1 MAIEH
6 VPIVL
11 SGFLVPGPDAFLH
24 AGKHGRR
31 VVIVVIGPQ
40 VIIAK
45 GGLRVAARL
54 LKPGMRVRGVLD
66 QQLDNHLHAQ
76 LAGLLDKRDD
86 ILQFSKAWI
95 DLQVV
100 ANVVAF
106 IQKRRQIKRGDPDN
120 RSPHP
125 ADIAQLGPNS
135 GDVPAAIAVQV
146 VKQGGINLINNGS
159 CMPACHSAPQ

>member
-1 MAIEH
+1 
-6 VPIVL
+6 
-11 SGFLVPGPDAFLH
+11 
-24 AGKHGRR
+24 
-31 VVIVVIGPQ
+31 
-40 VIIAK
+40 
-45 GGLRVAARL
+45 
-54 LKPGMRVRGVLD
+54 MRVRGVLD
-66 QQLDNHLHAQ
+66 QQFDNHLHAQ

-86 ILQFSKAWI
+86 ILQFSKAWV

-100 ANVVAF
+100 AYVVAF

-120 RSPHP
+120 RCPHP